1 MRIFEEFQ
9 RPAPLKF
16 GKKKKGVIGLKFSFM
31 QFHAVCSHVVY
42 DFI

>member
-1 MRIFEEFQ
+1 MRNFEEFQ

-16 GKKKKGVIGLKFSFM
+16 CKKKGVIGLKFSFM
-31 QFHAVCSHVVY
+31 QFHAVCSHAVY